1 MKVILFYLFLAH
13 PFHLY
18 LTNHFKHNLK
28 NRRAGTMQ
36 AHTDTLNYPI
46 REQCWALRI
55 KKKTKKTQKPLAKR
69 EKYSDDKQLHVT
81 TVLTAMGCYIWVHVF
96 SITVKRHTYIIPP
109 VMSFTPSSTL
119 RTTWNSVWIYSLLW
133 NLQRLLQ

>member
-55 KKKTKKTQKPLAKR
+55 KKKQKNPKTVGQER
-69 EKYSDDKQLHVT
+69 EIFWWQT
-81 TVLTAMGCYIWVHVF
+81 TTCYNSTYCNGMLPFWVHVF

-119 RTTWNSVWIYSLLW
+119 RTTWNSVWIYSLL
-133 NLQRLLQ
+133 